1 MIGVVIGTYS
11 SIYVASPIVV
21 IWKQF
26 VDRRKPAVVPLTAGK
41 AAAASPAGPK
51 PAAPAIPPAP
61 KKKSGR
67 R

>member
-1 MIGVVIGTYS
+1 
-11 SIYVASPIVV
+11 V

-26 VDRRKPAVVPLTAGK
+26 VDRRKPAVVPLAAGK
-41 AAAASPAGPK
+41 AAAAPPAGPK